1 MATKKNE
8 IMIDE
13 AEAIDEAIDEVT
25 EDEAETATAT
35 KKKATKKKAAKKAVA
50 PRKAAHMWK
59 CYELPV
65 HITFT
70 EGVLGTLPNDR
81 TLMEAFI
88 ASRSADAATR
98 EEEIAAV
105 GVKEYVEKG
114 TTVFARNVDGVPC
127 FFNYQWKG
135 YFKETCSF
143 VKQISGTE
151 SELLTAFK
159 KKIDGLVFIKDRFNP
174 IQLPDGLDITL
185 CQRPLRAQTAQG
197 ERISI
202 ACSEEIPA
210 GSETDIT
217 VIVFDPKHIPL
228 VQEWLEYGIFHGTGQ
243 WRNSSKGSFIA
254 EFGDVV
260 ESEMSYTEY
269 VARVKPALKESVAYA
284 ILQKQLET
292 MEAQRAELEA
302 ATAKK

>member
-13 AEAIDEAIDEVT
+13 ALEIEESETEASETEAPKKS
-25 EDEAETATAT
+25 AT
-35 KKKATKKKAAKKAVA
+35 KKAAKKAKVVVPKKA
-50 PRKAAHMWK
+50 PHTWL

-65 HITFT
+65 TATFI
-70 EGVLGTLPNDR
+70 EPVLGTLPNDR

-98 EEEIAAV
+98 DEEIAAV

-114 TTVFARNVDGVPC
+114 TTVFARNTEGVPC

-143 VKQISGTE
+143 VKQIAGTE
-151 SELLTAFK
+151 SADLTAFK

-174 IQLPDGLDITL
+174 IQIPDGLDITL

-197 ERISI
+197 ERVSI

-210 GSETDIT
+210 GSTTEFT

-243 WRNSSKGSFIA
+243 WRNSSKGSFFV
-254 EFGDVV
+254 EFGEVTPRV
-260 ESEMSYTEY
+260 MQYAEY
-269 VARVKPALKESVAYA
+269 RERVKPALKESVAYA
-284 ILQKQLET
+284 ILQKQLEA
-292 MEAQRAELEA
+292 MEKQRAELEA
-302 ATAKK
+302 DTAKK

>member
-1 MATKKNE
+1 MSKNE

-13 AEAIDEAIDEVT
+13 AI
-25 EDEAETATAT
+25 AETSDTEASETETTTT
-35 KKKATKKKAAKKAVA
+35 KKSTTKKATKKAATA
-50 PRKAAHMWK
+50 PRKRPHMWK

-65 HITFT
+65 HVTFT
-70 EGVLGTLPNDR
+70 EPVLGTLPNDR

-105 GVKEYVEKG
+105 GVKEYIEKG
-114 TTVFARNVDGVPC
+114 TTVFARNTEGVPC

-151 SELLTAFK
+151 SEILTAFK
-159 KKIDGLVFIKDRFNP
+159 KKIDGLIFIKDRFNP
-174 IQLPDGLDITL
+174 IHIPDDLDITL
-185 CQRPLRAQTAQG
+185 CQRPLKAQTAQG

-228 VQEWLEYGIFHGTGQ
+228 VEEWLEYGIFHGTGQ
-243 WRNSSKGSFIA
+243 WRNSSKGSFIV

-260 ESEMSYTEY
+260 ESEMEY
-269 VARVKPALKESVAYA
+269 AEYRERVKPALKESVAYA
-284 ILQKQLET
+284 VLQKQLEA
-292 MEAQRAELEA
+292 MEKQRAELEA
-302 ATAKK
+302 NAKK